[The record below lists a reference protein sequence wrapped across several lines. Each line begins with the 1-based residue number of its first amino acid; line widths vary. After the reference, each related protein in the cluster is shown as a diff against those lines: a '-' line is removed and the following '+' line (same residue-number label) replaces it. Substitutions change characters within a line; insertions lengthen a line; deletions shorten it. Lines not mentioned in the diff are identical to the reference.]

1 MLVGRNTSLCE
12 GGGFTELSM
21 AHARHV
27 LIEIVESDIAIK
39 TCEHTRQSQPR
50 SLFVRASPTSDF
62 VSGFFLVLLSLAD
75 AASSPRRFH
84 ERHFRQ
90 TNEAFEGG
98 CQAAMERVYRNRIDV
113 ESPPNVTGEWVSSR
127 CVQTSLAAF
136 NVTRSHVRELTLAHQ
151 TRKRR

>member
-1 MLVGRNTSLCE
+1 MRKSAEEKIESQREILVDLNTE
-12 GGGFTELSM
+12 Q
-21 AHARHV
+21 
-27 LIEIVESDIAIK
+27 SDVV
-39 TCEHTRQSQPR
+39 T
-50 SLFVRASPTSDF
+50 LFVLASPTSDF

-127 CVQTSLAAF
+127 CVHTSLATF